1 MSKIYIQ
8 RTRYSNYHNKIKGQG
23 VTIKMQGII
32 MNLNSNDMHRTKIV
46 LRTIR
51 IEKETFELG
60 ND

>member
-1 MSKIYIQ
+1 MRKICKQ
-8 RTRYSNYHNKIKGQG
+8 WTRYSNYHNEIKGQG
-23 VTIKMQGII
+23 VTTKMQGII
-32 MNLNSNDMHRTKIV
+32 INLNSNDMHRTKIV